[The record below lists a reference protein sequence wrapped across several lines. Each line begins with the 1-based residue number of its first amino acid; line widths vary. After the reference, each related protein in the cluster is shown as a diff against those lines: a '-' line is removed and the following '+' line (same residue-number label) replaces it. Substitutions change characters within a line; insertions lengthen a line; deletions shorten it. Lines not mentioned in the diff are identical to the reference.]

1 MYKSII
7 KPFFDILASVFL
19 IIISAPIVLFT
30 SIALWLQ
37 LKEYPIFVQKRP
49 GLNGKIFSIYK
60 LKTMK
65 SLLDLNG
72 SLLPDHLRLTSLG
85 KMVRKLSIDEL
96 PQLINILKGEMSF
109 IGPRPLLPEYLEL
122 YNKKQIE
129 RHSVKPGI
137 TGWAQVNGRNT
148 ISWTEKFKLD
158 VWYANHLSLSLDL
171 KIIYLTIVGVFSAKG
186 VNASR
191 EISME
196 PFNGKN

>member
-186 VNASR
+186 INASR

>member
-19 IIISAPIVLFT
+19 IIISAPIVLFA

-37 LKEYPIFVQKRP
+37 LKECPIFVQKRP

-85 KMVRKLSIDEL
+85 KMVRKFSIDEL
-96 PQLINILKGEMSF
+96 PQLLNVLKGEMSF

-186 VNASR
+186 INASR